1 MKLEK
6 NTQTLQGVISGAV
19 ALSLL
24 CSVAAAAPS
33 YWIGGASGSF
43 NTATNWDPEGVPNTA
58 GSSAVFTNAATVSM
72 SGAFCEIHALG
83 GDLTINHS
91 YRVSTVGNSQNE
103 VIVEVGG
110 GYTASFNFT
119 GSDAT
124 HIFYGQRDCTFVK
137 SGAGR
142 LNVPRCLGYNTDYF
156 KDFDIRDGTLALTEN
171 YGGLNSVDGYVHI
184 ADGATFLQ
192 DGGFNELPTATTV
205 EIDAGGTLNYNNVG
219 GTTLR
224 GIVGA
229 GAASGLGNSSSG
241 VSLRGEGRARGS
253 QGVFSGTLSGYVKMM
268 PTNGMQM
275 VFRSLGSSYADVQT
289 CNAVIANGGVS
300 DGGFCKDGPGCL
312 VLNNSVACS
321 GPIVMRSGKI
331 SANANAGSVLGI
343 GSLQIDRGL
352 VSIVRSRI
360 DFLMATNALAKV
372 TVNGPSAIRLDAS
385 NARLKIGAVGV
396 ASTPFAFGADG
407 MLAFT
412 LFPDVT
418 ALSSN
423 PITING
429 GLPAGLPVYAY
440 YRFTTS
446 GATSSRKAGYGFI
459 PVTTDGD
466 SLLVEAPADYSNAFP
481 TEDSG
486 AVVRKGA
493 SEILDVP
500 ANAAS
505 IAELRV
511 FGGAYISGAGEAI
524 HQRKIGGV
532 RIPQGVTLSV
542 GDGSRGVVLLNNY
555 YYIVTDDDGYGWAR
569 VYGEGTLDFGTSR
582 GIVVAGDCYDSYSS
596 ENPNGK
602 ISFPAQVNCRIA
614 GSAGVYFASPLT
626 VDPTVSS
633 TVQGRSALIG
643 AYMRVVEVG
652 GDNTYSGGT
661 RIDSMV
667 VQPLCETSLGVDAV
681 TVVGDSNGGGEL
693 NFTAKYEGGEFSR
706 DLTISDKG
714 YPSTASASIW
724 GSRAA
729 VSAFGKKI
737 RLTGAI
743 TLAGDATMASSGE
756 DSHIVLEGQVS
767 GEGTLHVTS
776 GRVIVKKQAYDAYK
790 AGKIVADEGAEIVE
804 RPAAGM
810 LLIVL

>member
-1 MKLEK
+1 MKLAEMRK
-6 NTQTLQGVISGAV
+6 SHRGVICGAV
-19 ALSLL
+19 ALWML
-24 CSVAAAAPS
+24 CSVALAAPS
-33 YWIGGASGSF
+33 YWIGGESGSF
-43 NTATNWDPEGVPNTA
+43 NTATNWDPEGVPNTKD
-58 GSSAVFTNAATVSM
+58 SSAVFTNAATVSM

-83 GDLTINHS
+83 GNLTINHS

-103 VIVEVGG
+103 VVVEVGKD
-110 GYTASFNFT
+110 YTVSFNISST
-119 GSDAT
+119 SL
-124 HIFYGQRDCTFVK
+124 FYGQRDCTFVK

-205 EIDAGGTLNYNNVG
+205 EIDAGGTLNYGNVG
-219 GTTLR
+219 DKTLR
-224 GIVGA
+224 GIIGA
-229 GAASGLGNSSSG
+229 GTASGLGNSSSG

-289 CNAVIANGGVS
+289 CNVVIANGGVS

-321 GPIVMRSGKI
+321 GPVVMRSGKI

-429 GLPAGLPVYAY
+429 GLPRGLPVYAY

-466 SLLVEAPADYSNAFP
+466 SLLVEAAADYSNAFP
-481 TEDSG
+481 TEGSG

-500 ANAAS
+500 ANAAP

-511 FGGAYISGAGEAI
+511 FGGAYVSGAGESI

-555 YYIVTDDDGYGWAR
+555 YYTVTDDDSYGWAR

-582 GIVVAGDCYDSYSS
+582 GVVVASDCYDSYSYDI
-596 ENPNGK
+596 NPNGELPY
-602 ISFPAQVNCRIA
+602 PAQVNCRIA

-633 TVQGRSALIG
+633 TVQARSALIG
-643 AYMRVVEVG
+643 AYMRAVEVG

-667 VQPLCETSLGVDAV
+667 VQPLCATSLGVDAV
-681 TVVGDSNGGGEL
+681 TIVGDSNGGGEL

-706 DLTISDKG
+706 DLTISGKG
-714 YPSTASASIW
+714 YPSTASAAIW
-724 GSRAA
+724 GNRAA

-737 RLTGAI
+737 RLTGSI
-743 TLAGDATMASSGE
+743 TLAGDATIASSGE
-756 DSHIVLEGQVS
+756 DSHIVLEGPVS

-776 GRVIVKKQAYDAYK
+776 GRVVVRKQAIDAYQ

-804 RPAAGM
+804 KPTAGM
-810 LLIVL
+810 TLIFR